1 MDWQKCNSLFIVV
14 VVVVALAL
22 VVITRDMLSKAIKTI
37 VAKQLTMPSLSTSP
51 SPSAGLATIA
61 WHGHLTATSFIAVF
75 AFSKV
80 FSTNN
85 IFH

>member
-1 MDWQKCNSLFIVV
+1 MDWQKCNSLFIVVVV

-37 VAKQLTMPSLSTSP
+37 VAKQLTMPSLSTSHSP

-75 AFSKV
+75 AFS
-80 FSTNN
+80 
-85 IFH
+85 